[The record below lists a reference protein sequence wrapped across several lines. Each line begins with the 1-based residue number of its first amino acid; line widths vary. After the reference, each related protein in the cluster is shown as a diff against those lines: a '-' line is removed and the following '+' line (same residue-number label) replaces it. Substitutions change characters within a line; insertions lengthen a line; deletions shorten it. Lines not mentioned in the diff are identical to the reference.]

1 MKSMIIILILTFVGG
16 VAYFANTSEHRT
28 TMDSCVPA
36 SQSDMAQA
44 VLFASSRTGVP
55 AEWLAALLL
64 VESSYGRNTGVPG
77 ALVHH
82 ARLSRD
88 GIPAIAIADLLGYN
102 PYTACAS
109 KANGHFGGAMGVGQ
123 ILPSTWLSL
132 GGIRIRGFY
141 SEVSSE
147 GRVRDRFFHQKG
159 DASQNR
165 FDVLLLQYI
174 LGVFMKGHI
183 EVSPSGVFDE
193 ETAGSMIRFNQGYT
207 PQMSG
212 LCMTAAHQRRFG
224 ACTKMNILW
233 HTRVAEPRNNYFEWN
248 YVYDRSND
256 KVAQALGIQ
265 GPSDPWVPSHSV
277 MGVALYLLDLG
288 VLQEPRRAISSYY
301 AGSGNWQNG
310 VGYYQKVVANVPQ
323 ARALL

>member
-16 VAYFANTSEHRT
+16 VAYFADTSEHRT
-28 TMDSCVPA
+28 TMDSCVPV

-44 VLFASSRTGVP
+44 VLLASSKTGVP

-102 PYTACAS
+102 PYTVCAS
-109 KANGHFGGAMGVGQ
+109 QANGHFGGAMGVGQ

-147 GRVRDRFFHQKG
+147 GRVRDNFFHKKT
-159 DASQNR
+159 SSR

-174 LGVFMKGHI
+174 LAVFLKGYT
-183 EVSPSGVFDE
+183 EVSPSGVFDA
-193 ETAGSMIRFNQGYT
+193 ETADSMVRFNKGYT

-212 LCMTAAHQRRFG
+212 LCMTAAHQRQFG
-224 ACTKMNILW
+224 SCTKMNILV
-233 HTRVAEPRNNYFEWN
+233 HTRVQNPRDKFFEWN
-248 YVYDRSND
+248 YVYDSAQDR
-256 KVAQALGIQ
+256 VAQALGIQ

-288 VLQEPRRAISSYY
+288 ILQDPRKAISSYY
-301 AGSGNWQNG
+301 AGSSNWQNG
-310 VGYYQKVVANVPQ
+310 VGYYQKVVAKVPQ